1 MAGNL
6 NTPLTVGNKFYSEDD
21 FQYETDL
28 MMEYLE
34 GDLNQTI
41 VLYAV
46 DRAKTNLNTV
56 YKETRN
62 NGVRFKP
69 PVEIPCLF
77 EIKEADLKSY
87 DSKSSNGVY
96 TISGPLTVWM
106 MPKMLKKYKAEISRG
121 DYIGVPIDTGR
132 MVYFVV
138 TNDGKVNTSNN
149 LRIGAYK
156 VAWRVITAAP
166 VDDSEFSGK

>member
-1 MAGNL
+1 M
-6 NTPLTVGNKFYSEDD
+6 
-21 FQYETDL
+21 
-28 MMEYLE
+28 
-34 GDLNQTI
+34 
-41 VLYAV
+41 
-46 DRAKTNLNTV
+46 
-56 YKETRN
+56 
-62 NGVRFKP
+62 
-69 PVEIPCLF
+69 F

>member
-6 NTPLTVGNKFYSEDD
+6 STPLTVGNKFYSEDD

-46 DRAKTNLNTV
+46 DRIKTNLNTV

-62 NGVRFKP
+62 NGEGSSHRLRFRACSRLRKP
-69 PVEIPCLF
+69 
-77 EIKEADLKSY
+77 
-87 DSKSSNGVY
+87 
-96 TISGPLTVWM
+96 T
-106 MPKMLKKYKAEISRG
+106 
-121 DYIGVPIDTGR
+121 
-132 MVYFVV
+132 
-138 TNDGKVNTSNN
+138 
-149 LRIGAYK
+149 
-156 VAWRVITAAP
+156 
-166 VDDSEFSGK
+166 